1 MPAVVQD
8 FNDLHQFRFPNPP
21 VLVPVETPE
30 ELLQLLHL
38 VESEALTAGRGF
50 DNVIRNGT
58 DRHGARK
65 RAWDGQ
71 VGVYYIDLSKGTN
84 V

>member
-38 VESEALTAGRGF
+38 VESEALTPGRGL
-50 DNVIRNGT
+50 DNVKE
-58 DRHGARK
+58 RHGPTRGAQ
-65 RAWDGQ
+65 AGMGWTSW
-71 VGVYYIDLSKGTN
+71 GVLY
-84 V
+84 